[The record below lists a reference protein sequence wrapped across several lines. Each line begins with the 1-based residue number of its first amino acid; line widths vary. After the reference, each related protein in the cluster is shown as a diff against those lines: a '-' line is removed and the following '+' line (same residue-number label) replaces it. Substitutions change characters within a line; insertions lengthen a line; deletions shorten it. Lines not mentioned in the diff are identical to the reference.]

1 MIDRIL
7 VPKDAKALAAT
18 AQAIVPARLNSPMD
32 ARMLVP
38 ADLPVKPLDVH
49 SNIPSYMPLDVL
61 ANRLVVP
68 RDLPNKP
75 LDMTRTLSPYMPLA
89 VLPAPIAVPK
99 DAKPPE
105 VKPHER
111 VSAALLPDLLEPDVI
126 TTGEVNLLAAPPP
139 SLREER
145 RWVLRG
151 ASAVL
156 HAAALLILV
165 MISQMVPSRPV
176 TQADIDQAARSLGYL
191 YLPPDMRNLRRPP
204 SHPEAPSPKMKID
217 PGLLRKLDQQ
227 SRPLVGTPL
236 PPPVAHEQPHDAAP
250 ANPPSAASRA
260 QVPQTQPGQ
269 LPPRED
275 PAKPPPPTLEAIQ
288 PNTNANPN
296 IQLPRLGSPGSN
308 IQQSVRDLS
317 RTQSG
322 APSIGFHGI
331 VPGAGGGVPAGG
343 NGAGYLD
350 GGLQMLTP
358 TEGVD
363 FSSYLSRVL
372 ASVRRNW
379 YAIIPESA
387 RMGEKGRVQLIFRIM
402 RDGTVVSSE
411 PILEA
416 TSGKEPLDR
425 AAMSS
430 IRASS
435 PFEPL
440 PPPFTGPFIE
450 LRFIFLYN
458 LPLPTQ

>member
-7 VPKDAKALAAT
+7 VPKDAKALAWAAQPTAT
-18 AQAIVPARLNSPMD
+18 RLHSSMD
-32 ARMLVP
+32 ARTLVP
-38 ADLPVKPLDVH
+38 ADLPVKPIDAH

-68 RDLPNKP
+68 RDLPNTP
-75 LDMTRTLSPYMPLA
+75 LDLTRTLSPYMPLE
-89 VLPAPIAVPK
+89 VLSAPVAVPK

-105 VKPHER
+105 VTPHGR
-111 VSAALLPDLLEPDVI
+111 VNPALLPDVLEPDVI
-126 TTGEVNLLAAPPP
+126 TTGEVNFLAAPPP

-191 YLPPDMRNLRRPP
+191 YLPPDMRNLNKPP
-204 SHPEAPSPKMKID
+204 AKPEAPSPKMKID
-217 PGLLRKLDQQ
+217 PGLLRRLQQ
-227 SRPLVGTPL
+227 ESKPLVGAPV
-236 PPPVAHEQPHDAAP
+236 PPAVVRDQPHDAAP
-250 ANPPSAASRA
+250 TNPPSAGPRA

-296 IQLPRLGSPGSN
+296 IQLPRLGSPGSA

-322 APSIGFHGI
+322 PPSIGFHGI
-331 VPGAGGGVPAGG
+331 VPGAGSAPLGGG

-387 RMGEKGRVQLIFRIM
+387 RMGEKGRVVLRFRIM
-402 RDGTVVSSE
+402 HDGTVVSAE
-411 PILEA
+411 PILED

-440 PPPFTGPFIE
+440 PPAFSGPFIE

>member
-7 VPKDAKALAAT
+7 VPKDAKALASIEQKSPT
-18 AQAIVPARLNSPMD
+18 RLNSLMD
-32 ARMLVP
+32 ARTLVP
-38 ADLPVKPLDVH
+38 ADLPVKPIDA
-49 SNIPSYMPLDVL
+49 STNIPAYMPLDVL

-75 LDMTRTLSPYMPLA
+75 LDLTRTLSPYVPLE

-105 VKPHER
+105 IKPHER
-111 VSAALLPDLLEPDVI
+111 VSAALLPEVLEPDVM
-126 TTGEVNLLAAPPP
+126 TTGEVNLLAAPSPA
-139 SLREER
+139 LREER

-151 ASAVL
+151 ASALL
-156 HAAALLILV
+156 HAGALAILV
-165 MISQMVPSRPV
+165 MISQMMPARPV
-176 TQADIDQAARSLGYL
+176 SQADIDQAARSLGYL
-191 YLPPDMRNLRRPP
+191 YLPPDMRNLRQPP
-204 SHPEAPSPKMKID
+204 PKPEAPSPKMRID
-217 PGLLRKLDQQ
+217 PGLLRRLQQ
-227 SRPLVGTPL
+227 NSQPLVGTPL
-236 PPPVAHEQPHDAAP
+236 PPAVTREQPHDAAP
-250 ANPPSAASRA
+250 TNPPSAASRA
-260 QVPQTQPGQ
+260 PVQQTQPGQ
-269 LPPRED
+269 LPPKEE
-275 PAKPPPPTLEAIQ
+275 PAKAPPPTLEAIQ
-288 PNTNANPN
+288 PNTNATPN
-296 IQLPRLGSPGSN
+296 LSLPRLGSPGSA

-317 RTQSG
+317 RAQAG
-322 APSIGFHGI
+322 APSIGFHGT
-331 VPGAGGGVPAGG
+331 VPGAGSGPISGG

-387 RMGEKGRVQLIFRIM
+387 RMGEKGRVVLRFRIM
-402 RDGTVVSSE
+402 RDGTVVSAE
-411 PILEA
+411 PILED

-425 AAMSS
+425 ASMSS

-440 PPPFTGPFIE
+440 PPAFTGPFIE

>member
-1 MIDRIL
+1 MIDRLL
-7 VPKDAKALAAT
+7 VPRDAKALAST
-18 AQAIVPARLNSPMD
+18 AQPPAKRLITEMD
-32 ARMLVP
+32 ARTLVP
-38 ADLPVKPLDVH
+38 ADLPINPIDAH

-61 ANRLVVP
+61 ASRLVVP

-75 LDMTRTLSPYMPLA
+75 LDLTRTLSPYVPLE
-89 VLPAPIAVPK
+89 VVSAPVAVPR

-105 VKPHER
+105 IKPHER
-111 VSAALLPDLLEPDVI
+111 VSAALLPEVLEPDVM

-139 SLREER
+139 SMREER

-156 HAAALLILV
+156 HAGALAILV
-165 MISQMVPSRPV
+165 MISQMMPAQPV
-176 TQADIDQAARSLGYL
+176 SQADIDQAARSLGYL
-191 YLPPDMRNLRRPP
+191 YLPPDMRNLNRPP
-204 SHPEAPSPKMKID
+204 PKAEPPSPKMKID
-217 PGLLRKLDQQ
+217 PGLLRRLQQ
-227 SRPLVGTPL
+227 NSQPLVGTPL
-236 PPPVAHEQPHDAAP
+236 PPAVVREQPHDAAP
-250 ANPPSAASRA
+250 TNPPSAASRA
-260 QVPQTQPGQ
+260 PAQPVQPGQ
-269 LPPRED
+269 LAPRED
-275 PAKPPPPTLEAIQ
+275 PAKAPPPTLEAIQ
-288 PNTNANPN
+288 PHTEANPN
-296 IQLPRLGSPGSN
+296 LALPRLGSPGSA

-322 APSIGFHGI
+322 PPSIGFHGT
-331 VPGAGGGVPAGG
+331 VPGAGSGPIGGG

-387 RMGEKGRVQLIFRIM
+387 RMGEKGRVVLRFRIM
-402 RDGTVVSSE
+402 HDGTVVSAE
-411 PILEA
+411 PILED

-440 PPPFTGPFIE
+440 PPAFSGPFIE